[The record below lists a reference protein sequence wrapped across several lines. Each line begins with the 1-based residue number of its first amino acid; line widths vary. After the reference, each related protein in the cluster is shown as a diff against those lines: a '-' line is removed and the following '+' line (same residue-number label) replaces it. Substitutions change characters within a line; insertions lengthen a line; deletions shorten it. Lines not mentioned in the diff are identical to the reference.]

1 MQPSRTEQLNGIVS
15 ALDEYISLVRAFQM
29 EETAVLLDMAKL
41 DLQMKIHS
49 ISDWEFHALCD
60 ALEDRHGS
68 PRVHHAHN
76 GELSPRPD
84 RRTRNKILPLP
95 IANPV
100 DGILLEPHAA
110 PLNRRRAGRTH
121 RRARKG
127 I

>member
-60 ALEDRHGS
+60 ALEDRHVS
-68 PRVHHAHN
+68 PRAHSS
-76 GELSPRPD
+76 ESSPRPD
-84 RRTRNKILPLP
+84 RRTRTKILPLP

-100 DGILLEPHAA
+100 DSILLEPHAA
-110 PLNRRRAGRTH
+110 PLNRRRAGRTP

-127 I
+127 M

>member
-76 GELSPRPD
+76 GELSPCPD

-100 DGILLEPHAA
+100 DGILFEPHAA

-127 I
+127 M